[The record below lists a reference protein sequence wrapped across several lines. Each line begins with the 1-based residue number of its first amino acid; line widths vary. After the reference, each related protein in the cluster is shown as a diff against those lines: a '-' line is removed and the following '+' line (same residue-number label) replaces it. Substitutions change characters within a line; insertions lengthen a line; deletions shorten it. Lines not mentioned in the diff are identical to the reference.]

1 MRKARGHDLLSSSL
15 QAESPAHFW
24 AHASFR
30 FCTYSGRRI
39 EGKGGELQKKGGGCI
54 FTGRN
59 FGRVEASSGRRNCCM
74 MGHGLELGR

>member
-39 EGKGGELQKKGGGCI
+39 EGKGGELQKKGGVAYLQEETSDGL
-54 FTGRN
+54 
-59 FGRVEASSGRRNCCM
+59 RRQVAV
-74 MGHGLELGR
+74 GIVV